1 MRYKSLHKKVY
12 IFLFTL
18 IHNFIVLLLL
28 LLQEEDTYK
37 GQKRKKSKKWNLEK
51 NNEESRKEV
60 FIDRELQG
68 KENNEHMAN
77 NEV

>member
-1 MRYKSLHKKVY
+1 
-12 IFLFTL
+12 L
-18 IHNFIVLLLL
+18 IHNFNVLLL
-28 LLQEEDTYK
+28 LLQEDDTYK
-37 GQKRKKSKKWNLEK
+37 GQKRKKYKKWNLEK

-60 FIDRELQG
+60 FIDPELQN